1 MSVLATINAAASNS
15 RRRLYSSEP
24 SALHY
29 LLRFQA
35 HFLQESQMKL
45 HTILPATIASLLFAG
60 ALTGCNKTVA
70 YTGYIPRTV
79 ALKADGDDRKD
90 FRKKDL
96 DTSRF
101 GKVVIEPVV
110 TPDGN
115 AYGDLT
121 PDQLQQLRTLLQEA
135 LAKSFGTGIGTGDR
149 TLVIRAAITGVKP
162 NQPLR
167 NIAPQSQILKGGYG
181 YAGAELYAMDG
192 ANGPVVAALMQTHD
206 TERIGTEKL
215 SALGTAEKAC
225 TQWAESFRELV
236 DKK

>member
-1 MSVLATINAAASNS
+1 
-15 RRRLYSSEP
+15 
-24 SALHY
+24 
-29 LLRFQA
+29 
-35 HFLQESQMKL
+35 MKL
-45 HTILPATIASLLFAG
+45 TTIIPAALASLLATG
-60 ALTGCNKTVA
+60 ALTGCSKTVA

-79 ALKADGDDRKD
+79 ALKGDGDERKD
-90 FRKKDL
+90 FRMKDL
-96 DTSRF
+96 DISRF
-101 GKVVIEPVV
+101 GKVVIDPVV

-121 PDQLQQLRTLLQEA
+121 ADQLQQLRTLLQEA
-135 LAKSFGTGIGTGDR
+135 LVKSFGTGIGTGDH

-206 TERIGTEKL
+206 TERFGTGKL
-215 SALGTAEKAC
+215 SALGTAENAC
-225 TQWAESFRELV
+225 ALWADSFRELIN
-236 DKK
+236 KK